1 MGNRKEKNQGMC
13 VGAHVYGQGSPSEQ
27 CLKRDEVEM
36 VNLFTRYVATNV
48 VDSFDTSALFI
59 VCVSIA
65 VEMRRLNASK
75 FA

>member
-1 MGNRKEKNQGMC
+1 MF
-13 VGAHVYGQGSPSEQ
+13 EQ
-27 CLKRDEVEM
+27 KDEVEM

-65 VEMRRLNASK
+65 VERRRLNASK